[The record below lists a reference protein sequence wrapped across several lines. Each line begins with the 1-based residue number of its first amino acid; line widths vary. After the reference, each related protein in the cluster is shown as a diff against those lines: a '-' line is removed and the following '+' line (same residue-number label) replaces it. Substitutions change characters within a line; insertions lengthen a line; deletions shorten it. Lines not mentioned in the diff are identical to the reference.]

1 MLKYISAQKMVRD
14 FRKVRWSYQR
24 IGRFSGLPAS
34 TLIRIA
40 SGKSIPRESTEEKIR
55 VAHTKIFSPA
65 IASDN

>member
-14 FRKVRWSYQR
+14 FRKVQWSYQR

-55 VAHTKIFSPA
+55 LAHTKIFSPV